1 MTWYTLDE
9 NEQPVRMGDIPTRGF
24 RALEVWPPLKTK
36 VDDYEVS
43 TVFLGLDHQYG
54 FGEQGDPVLWET
66 MIFGSGPVPWA
77 SGDDH
82 EYQKRYTSADA
93 ARMGHDQTVQR
104 LRDKIADMTPRT
116 DPATPEEMTMPG
128 KPITDEPWRILSEW
142 IGSGSYAH
150 AAMAELED
158 AGYVIVDKDDL
169 IAAAHYV
176 RHGARGETGHDLYH
190 RLVAILAP
198 EGETDAE

>member
-1 MTWYTLDE
+1 MDWYTIGD
-9 NEQPVRMGDIPTRGF
+9 NEQPVLLADDQRYSVD
-24 RALEVWPPLKTK
+24 AHKVWPPLKTT
-36 VDDYEVS
+36 VDGYEVS
-43 TVFLGLDHQYG
+43 TVFLGLDHGYAAD
-54 FGEQGDPVLWET
+54 FLPVLWET
-66 MIFGSGPVPWA
+66 MIFGDGPVPWA
-77 SGDDH
+77 SGDDN
-82 EYQKRYTSADA
+82 EYQERYTSADA

-150 AAMAELED
+150 AAMTELED